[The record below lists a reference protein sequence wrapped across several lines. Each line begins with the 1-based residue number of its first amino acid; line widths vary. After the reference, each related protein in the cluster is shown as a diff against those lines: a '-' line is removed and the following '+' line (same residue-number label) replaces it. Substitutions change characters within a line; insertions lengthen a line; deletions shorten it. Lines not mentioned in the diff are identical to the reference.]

1 MVMAKLQ
8 YVYFAK
14 GIYPRFRHPKTG
26 DVPLPRDIESAEF
39 HQRYSVLLVK
49 VQADGPLIDRQSFN
63 WLVKKYQDS
72 AEFRALAGP
81 TQIDYAKT
89 LELMAATLGDFP
101 FRFISR
107 AVIKAL
113 RDKHHAATPRKADKI
128 RQMASGLYTW
138 ADQADLVPPGFNPA
152 KGIKQIKRRKNMFM
166 PWSDGEISKAVS
178 LAPPH
183 IKTPLLIALYT
194 GQRAKD
200 ICEMTWRQVEDRLW
214 VRQSKTDELIDIPC
228 HPVLRAHLD
237 EIKPDVGGIICWSKG
252 NRPYNSDSLGAAL
265 RDFLRPI
272 GITERSLHGIRFA
285 VAVILNDLGCSPAVC
300 SAILGHQTYEMA
312 MRYMSRK
319 LNADNAV
326 KKMQKLG

>member
-8 YVYFAK
+8 YIYFAK
-14 GIYPRFRHPKTG
+14 GIYPRFRHPKVG
-26 DVPLPRDIESAEF
+26 DVPMPKDVQSAEF
-39 HQRYSVLLVK
+39 HQRYAILLGRVGSN
-49 VQADGPLIDRQSFN
+49 GPLIDRQSFN
-63 WLVKKYQDS
+63 WLVGRYKDS
-72 AEFRALAGP
+72 VEFRALKGP
-81 TQIDYAKT
+81 TQIDYANT
-89 LELMAATLGDFP
+89 LDLMCAALGDAP
-101 FRFISR
+101 YRFITR

-113 RDKHHAATPRKADKI
+113 RDKYHAASPRKADKI
-128 RQMASGLYTW
+128 RQMASGLYSW
-138 ADQADLVPPGFNPA
+138 ADQADLVQPGFNPA
-152 KGIKQIKRRKNMFM
+152 KGLKEIKRAKKMFM

-214 VRQSKTDELIDIPC
+214 VRQSKTNELIDIPC

-237 EIKPDVGGIICWSKG
+237 AIRPEVGGIICWSKG

-285 VAVILNDLGCSPAVC
+285 VAVNLNDMGCSPAVC

-319 LNADNAV
+319 LNADDAV
-326 KKMQKLG
+326 KKMHKAS